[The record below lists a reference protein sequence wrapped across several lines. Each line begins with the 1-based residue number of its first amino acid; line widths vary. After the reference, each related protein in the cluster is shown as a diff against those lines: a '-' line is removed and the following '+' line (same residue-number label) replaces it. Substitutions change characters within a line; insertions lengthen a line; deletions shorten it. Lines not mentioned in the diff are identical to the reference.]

1 MATIDLSQ
9 LPRPAII
16 EALDFEVILAE
27 IKQFMISRFPEELR
41 PAV

>member
-16 EALDFEVILAE
+16 EALDFEVILAD
-27 IKQFMISRFPEELR
+27 IKRF
-41 PAV
+41 